1 MTIPVTA
8 TVKRLQLNI
17 TSNTGAPAGQIAEFE
32 VYGTAAQNPDLTIT
46 DMSWT
51 PSSPIEND
59 DITLRATVKNIGA
72 VEAGATTLN
81 YYLNADKAGSSPVAP
96 LAAGASTT
104 VTLQVGTKAAGSY
117 SVSAKVDEDNEIMEQ
132 NNENNSYS
140 HASPLVIGAV
150 ESSDLVGTVQ
160 WTPATPVAGNAV
172 AFTVNLK
179 NQGNKATASGS
190 HAISVALKN
199 PAGSTIQTLTGSYDG
214 ALAAGS
220 SASIHIPG
228 MDSGKWRLYSNN
240 NRGTRHKRSTL
251 KRENNVSQANLTV
264 YSARGASMP
273 YTRYDTDDALR
284 GGGAQLKTA
293 PTFDQALTASEASG
307 RVMSRFLPTGPIWVD
322 GSTR

>member
-1 MTIPVTA
+1 M
-8 TVKRLQLNI
+8 
-17 TSNTGAPAGQIAEFE
+17 
-32 VYGTAAQNPDLTIT
+32 
-46 DMSWT
+46 
-51 PSSPIEND
+51 
-59 DITLRATVKNIGA
+59 
-72 VEAGATTLN
+72 EAGATTLN

-214 ALAAGS
+214 ALAQVPLLL
-220 SASIHIPG
+220 SIFRAHGQRQMAAI
-228 MDSGKWRLYSNN
+228 
-240 NRGTRHKRSTL
+240 
-251 KRENNVSQANLTV
+251 Q
-264 YSARGASMP
+264 
-273 YTRYDTDDALR
+273 
-284 GGGAQLKTA
+284 
-293 PTFDQALTASEASG
+293 
-307 RVMSRFLPTGPIWVD
+307 
-322 GSTR
+322 